1 MPDHTKPQKKTNV
14 NTNVSEYTWD
24 LKTKR
29 YKRNPDYRSGNTA
42 TRLIFWAA
50 LVLIL
55 LIAVVWYLKSSE

>member
-1 MPDHTKPQKKTNV
+1 MPNHTKPQKKTNV

-29 YKRNPDYRSGNTA
+29 YKRSPDYHSGNTA

-55 LIAVVWYLKSSE
+55 LIAVVWRLKN